1 MRDRESLRELI
12 LEGLQR
18 QGFAVC
24 RRRIVLPKPLS
35 KEDYRQLHHVAA
47 EKKRI
52 LAKPKL
58 QRHESWLIER
68 IANGG
73 DVVPERISPELIQV
87 RQNSKEELL
96 FRYVSLH
103 WSIPVSSG
111 YGRRLRFIVIDRSND
126 KLIGIIGIGDPVF
139 SLKDRDSWIGWDNHA
154 KRARM
159 YHVMDAFVLGAIPP
173 YSQLLCGKL
182 VAMLATSNVIR
193 EAFVRRYGR
202 RITLIR
208 GVVRPAQL
216 VLLTTTSALGRSSVY
231 NRLRCDGMTYWQ
243 SIGFTQGYGEF
254 HFSDG
259 VYDAMREYVAN
270 SHDDPL
276 QPTAKHEKWGSGFRN
291 RREVVRKCLMAV
303 GLPNEMNKHGIQ
315 REIFAASLGAQ
326 SLEYLRGETSYPQ
339 FYDRSVAH
347 LWEVF
352 RDRWLLPRAERD
364 LSYRDFDHNTYMLWR
379 QKV

>member
-1 MRDRESLRELI
+1 MRDKESLRELI
-12 LEGLQR
+12 LEGIQR

-24 RRRIVLPKPLS
+24 KERIVLPKMLS
-35 KEDYRQLHHVAA
+35 KEKYRQFHHVAV
-47 EKKRI
+47 EKKRV

-68 IANGG
+68 IANGS
-73 DVVPERISPELIQV
+73 DVIPERISPKLIQV
-87 RQNSKEELL
+87 QQNSKEALL

-111 YGRRLRFIVIDRSND
+111 YGRRLRFIVIDRSNN

-139 SLKDRDSWIGWDNHA
+139 SLKDRDSWIGWDNRA
-154 KRARM
+154 KGERM

-193 EAFVRRYGR
+193 KAFARRYSR
-202 RITLIR
+202 RTTLIR
-208 GVVRPAQL
+208 GVVHPAKL

-243 SIGFTQGYGEF
+243 SIGSTQGYGEF

-259 VYDAMREYVAN
+259 LYDAMREYVAN
-270 SHDDPL
+270 SHDDLL

-291 RREVVRKCLMAV
+291 RREVVRKCLTAV
-303 GLPNEMNKHGIQ
+303 GLPNELNKHGIQ
-315 REIFAASLGAQ
+315 REIFAAPLGAQ
-326 SLEYLRGETSYPQ
+326 SLEYLRGEISDPQ
-339 FYDRSVAH
+339 FYDRSVVQ

-364 LSYRDFDHNTYMLWR
+364 RSYLDFDHSTYMLWR